1 MYRSSLTIIV
11 FIFTDISIWPMYRPI
26 VNWQHIENWCQER
39 HYNFEQ
45 ITESFHEQRKSRS
58 VGFFFFSRLR
68 ICQKKN
74 KCRKLFS
81 EFQLAWNVS
90 IAKTSLQFPKVI
102 FHSELRRQLGSELN
116 WKLSYLWKKWVWE
129 RGVNLFWEKNE
140 DSGKISCDNDN
151 IPYQK

>member
-58 VGFFFFSRLR
+58 VGFFFFLVYVFV
-68 ICQKKN
+68 K
-74 KCRKLFS
+74 RKINVESFFS

-129 RGVNLFWEKNE
+129 RGFNLFWGKNE